1 MEYYCIMVKTGEEK
15 AFKERAIK
23 ALKEK
28 FPEVQLF
35 FFQRML
41 RSNRGEY
48 FERPLFPG
56 YLFLAVEKLSGDFFL
71 LLKKQ
76 KDFGRILMDNRNPT
90 VLAGQALEEL
100 KIFIHNGEHWGVSK
114 ISFLPGQRIKVISGP
129 LLGLEGL
136 VYKVNKKRKRVTIL
150 SSLSPDGKRFDLY
163 YEDVAPADVSLDVP
177 AGRLSEKEETGV

>member
-15 AFKERAIK
+15 VFKERAIK

-100 KIFIHNGEHWGVSK
+100 KIFICLIMKQIKKVIHNGGYSHHSLAP
-114 ISFLPGQRIKVISGP
+114 FLK
-129 LLGLEGL
+129 
-136 VYKVNKKRKRVTIL
+136 
-150 SSLSPDGKRFDLY
+150 
-163 YEDVAPADVSLDVP
+163 
-177 AGRLSEKEETGV
+177 